1 MVVKATKKK
10 LEELRKVK
18 EAVARYRNFESE
30 FQRFS
35 QSATQDESILESQ
48 QKDDSRRLQ
57 TLMARTEEL
66 KKSYR
71 MKRESNRQTR
81 QSLEKDKNS
90 LTSQV

>member
-35 QSATQDESILESQ
+35 QSATQDDSILESQ

-57 TLMARTEEL
+57 TLMDRTEEL

>member
-1 MVVKATKKK
+1 MKATKKK

-57 TLMARTEEL
+57 ALMARTEEL

>member
-57 TLMARTEEL
+57 ALMDRTEEL
-66 KKSYR
+66 KESYR

>member
-57 TLMARTEEL
+57 ALMDRTEEL